1 MPAQITQGTDP
12 RQRIGVRFAHTAAAC
27 SVGRAARAARIV
39 CSVRRAV
46 VQNLFDAEPLGARL
60 APRLLL
66 RAVRAKAS
74 KRTEAT
80 NSRERVR
87 VGRTLLGPQIAWPAP
102 PSSRPPPTACSC
114 RIARPSAPGNALVR
128 PWLTRRGGGSQR
140 LQRGACSH
148 LVEGLLVCRRH
159 SLLSLL
165 AASTA
170 ALSLP
175 LFALALCAAS
185 TAHVLSRLS
194 IVRHLTQATAGRA

>member
-27 SVGRAARAARIV
+27 SVGRAARIV
-39 CSVRRAV
+39 CSVRRTV

-102 PSSRPPPTACSC
+102 PSSRPPPTACSS
-114 RIARPSAPGNALVR
+114 RIAPPSAPGNALVR
-128 PWLTRRGGGSQR
+128 PFPRAEPAGPGGC
-140 LQRGACSH
+140 GAGR
-148 LVEGLLVCRRH
+148 VRTLLRA
-159 SLLSLL
+159 SWS
-165 AASTA
+165 AADIPFFPFLPPPPPPSPFRF
-170 ALSLP
+170 LP
-175 LFALALCAAS
+175 LPSAQRAQHPWSAGWISCA
-185 TAHVLSRLS
+185 T
-194 IVRHLTQATAGRA
+194 